1 MVVVKLREKEKKKK
15 EKTQKS
21 CDLPPA
27 LESLSPLLLSQP
39 ALVLISSFLQYL
51 STAPLLSSSSSSS
64 SEVRQHSRAPQLLM
78 GSSPAQPLPH
88 TQGSVS
94 AHPEISAEPG
104 LSCSLPQGFGTA
116 PDKDVRHAAIVLF
129 TRGLSLT
136 SAFCTEAVSS
146 PGREQRTS

>member
-51 STAPLLSSSSSSS
+51 STAPLLSSSSSK
-64 SEVRQHSRAPQLLM
+64 VRQHSRAPQLLM

-104 LSCSLPQGFGTA
+104 LSCSLP
-116 PDKDVRHAAIVLF
+116 
-129 TRGLSLT
+129 
-136 SAFCTEAVSS
+136 
-146 PGREQRTS
+146 

>member
-51 STAPLLSSSSSSS
+51 STAPLLSSSSS
-64 SEVRQHSRAPQLLM
+64 EVRQHSRAPQLLM

-104 LSCSLPQGFGTA
+104 LSCSLP
-116 PDKDVRHAAIVLF
+116 
-129 TRGLSLT
+129 RGLWHST
-136 SAFCTEAVSS
+136 
-146 PGREQRTS
+146 

>member
-15 EKTQKS
+15 EKEKTPKS

-51 STAPLLSSSSSSS
+51 STAPLLSSSSS

-104 LSCSLPQGFGTA
+104 LSCSLP
-116 PDKDVRHAAIVLF
+116 
-129 TRGLSLT
+129 RGLWHST
-136 SAFCTEAVSS
+136 
-146 PGREQRTS
+146 

>member
-51 STAPLLSSSSSSS
+51 STAPLLSSSSS
-64 SEVRQHSRAPQLLM
+64 EVRQHSRAPQLLM

-104 LSCSLPQGFGTA
+104 LSCSLP
-116 PDKDVRHAAIVLF
+116 
-129 TRGLSLT
+129 
-136 SAFCTEAVSS
+136 
-146 PGREQRTS
+146 